1 MRRPVNGPRRR
12 GGTWL
17 IPPDRSG
24 GARWRGPGGRRPPG
38 CILDLMARLIAVVV
52 MLAAAT
58 TVAGAE
64 GRDGKCWHLAVL
76 AGSNNGQEWLNKE
89 DANGYELV
97 AIAPSGVNPTVTYLT
112 RSTHPGDCQTPDA
125 AQRRAEQE
133 QQAIRSN
140 ETIRKGSSSETIRS
154 NETTRT
160 CCRYCTKGKPCGDSC
175 IARNK
180 TCRKGSG
187 CAC

>member
-1 MRRPVNGPRRR
+1 
-12 GGTWL
+12 
-17 IPPDRSG
+17 
-24 GARWRGPGGRRPPG
+24 
-38 CILDLMARLIAVVV
+38 MARLIAVVV
-52 MLAAAT
+52 MLAAAA

-97 AIAPSGVNPTVTYLT
+97 AIAHSGVNPTGNYLT

-133 QQAIRSN
+133 QQARREV
-140 ETIRKGSSSETIRS
+140 ETRLAQESA
-154 NETTRT
+154 
-160 CCRYCTKGKPCGDSC
+160 
-175 IARNK
+175 ARRVAEARVVELEAFLRQLRQAVGIDP
-180 TCRKGSG
+180 TE
-187 CAC
+187 

>member
-1 MRRPVNGPRRR
+1 
-12 GGTWL
+12 
-17 IPPDRSG
+17 
-24 GARWRGPGGRRPPG
+24 
-38 CILDLMARLIAVVV
+38 MARLIAVVV

-64 GRDGKCWHLAVL
+64 GRDDKCWHLAL
-76 AGSNNGQEWLNKE
+76 FAFSNNGQEWLNKE

-133 QQAIRSN
+133 QQARREV
-140 ETIRKGSSSETIRS
+140 ETRLAQESA
-154 NETTRT
+154 
-160 CCRYCTKGKPCGDSC
+160 
-175 IARNK
+175 ARRVAEARVVELEAFLRQLRQAVGIDP
-180 TCRKGSG
+180 TE
-187 CAC
+187 